1 MKYFV
6 SERKRIFAD
15 ISLKEVIEKAKNSNP
30 VTKDVE
36 CKRIQ
41 TRRFTCAR
49 LACGKDRRGG
59 LVRCGAMEREVAEPR
74 IAWFC
79 LVSLSNLTKAT
90 HIIKIQNFTFN
101 LCNFCF
107 TYLFYR

>member
-15 ISLKEVIEKAKNSNP
+15 ISLKEVIEKAKNSNS

-41 TRRFTCAR
+41 TRLFTCAQECAR
-49 LACGKDRRGG
+49 LVCGKDRRGWSYTPTP
-59 LVRCGAMEREVAEPR
+59 A
-74 IAWFC
+74 
-79 LVSLSNLTKAT
+79 SLSAT
-90 HIIKIQNFTFN
+90 HSNSFIY
-101 LCNFCF
+101 LCARMRTPC
-107 TYLFYR
+107 LWQG